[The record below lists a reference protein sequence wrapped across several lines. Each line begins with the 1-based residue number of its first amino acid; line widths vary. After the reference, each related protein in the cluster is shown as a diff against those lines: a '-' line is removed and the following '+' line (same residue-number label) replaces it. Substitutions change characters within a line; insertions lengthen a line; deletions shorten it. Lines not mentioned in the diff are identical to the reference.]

1 MLGSNDSSLPSI
13 TYTAIGFIHTPFTEI
28 RGMPLQAVA
37 AQEIQGV
44 IELAPAYAGGLGDL
58 DGFSHLIL
66 LYHLHRV
73 QGHALRV
80 TPYLDDHSH
89 GIFATRSPK
98 RPNPIGFAVVRLL
111 RIEQA
116 RLIIAGVDMLDGT
129 PLLDLKPYV
138 PAFDS
143 IQTDRIGWF
152 AGRIERVHVV
162 RADERRR

>member
-1 MLGSNDSSLPSI
+1 MLTPNAAPLPSI
-13 TYTAIGFIHTPFTEI
+13 TYTAIGIIHTPFTEI
-28 RGMPLQAVA
+28 RGMPLQPVA

-44 IELAPAYAGGLGDL
+44 IELAPEYAGGLGDV

-66 LYHLHRV
+66 LYHLHQVLGR
-73 QGHALRV
+73 ALRV

-111 RIEQA
+111 RIEHV

-152 AGRIERVHVV
+152 ADRTERVHVV
-162 RADERRR
+162 RADERCR